1 MIMKSLLKI
10 AALSFLAAAMAGLP
24 GQLYAQ
30 ATNKPTPEKKPAV
43 EKKQTANA
51 EKHPSA
57 HPIRGK
63 LAALDKA
70 AKTIT
75 LGKST
80 YHITPETKI
89 TKAGKP
95 ATLDDGVLGEY
106 VTGYVKPAEDGKMV
120 AKTLYFGPKP
130 EAKGPEKK
138 KAK

>member
-1 MIMKSLLKI
+1 
-10 AALSFLAAAMAGLP
+10 MAGLP
-24 GQLYAQ
+24 GQLHAQ
-30 ATNKPTPEKKPAV
+30 ATNKPTAEKKSAV
-43 EKKQTANA
+43 EKKETAKA
-51 EKHPSA
+51 EKKTPSA
-57 HPIRGK
+57 HPVRGK

-138 KAK
+138 KEK

>member
-70 AKTIT
+70 VGRRRSGRIRHR
-75 LGKST
+75 LC
-80 YHITPETKI
+80 E
-89 TKAGKP
+89 AGRGRENGREDP
-95 ATLDDGVLGEY
+95 LFR
-106 VTGYVKPAEDGKMV
+106 AEAGSQGPREKEREI
-120 AKTLYFGPKP
+120 APLYFFHQLVLPLAPLPAGT
-130 EAKGPEKK
+130 
-138 KAK
+138 